1 MILRISPENMLWR
14 IYSIV
19 HNSSLFNSNQI
30 KLFKKMY
37 PYYVF
42 TPIRITK
49 RNMTEVSKKYLG
61 NNYNA
66 KVYRTGDII
75 I

>member
-1 MILRISPENMLWR
+1 
-14 IYSIV
+14 
-19 HNSSLFNSNQI
+19 
-30 KLFKKMY
+30 MY